1 MANSIKVNDFIVNQ
15 QVRDEYIER
24 VDVLHKVKELI
35 TLPHT
40 ECLTT
45 NQIAEFYEVSINA
58 IQMCYSRH
66 KAEINSDGLQVVT
79 PKTYKAILKGTGCPI
94 KDDNNILKPTACG
107 SKNQDGSILN
117 AEKFSVKNYE
127 QLNGKMIVYIDND
140 TTITIPNRGITIFP
154 LRAVLRIGMLLQESR
169 IAEEIRTQLL
179 NVVEETRTV
188 NPELLT
194 KQIDQEEQMYYKVFK
209 DMMSGNKD
217 AMLVSLQ
224 NLVDYQNR
232 YKLEMEKRIDTLT
245 TNNKVLTNEIVTIS
259 DRSSANRAVRCLANK
274 IHKPYQAVWN
284 SIYSH
289 LKYKYS
295 IDLKKRGA
303 KPYLSHM
310 KNSEWDTLQKTIAAI
325 VEENGFDSKQFFE
338 ESKTLS
344 DIT

>member
-1 MANSIKVNDFIVNQ
+1 MTNSVKVNDFIVNQ

-24 VDVLHKVKELI
+24 VDVLHKVKKLMMF
-35 TLPHT
+35 PHT
-40 ECLTT
+40 ECMTI
-45 NQIAEFYEVSINA
+45 NQVADFYEVPVDNIKK
-58 IQMCYSRH
+58 CYTRH
-66 KAEINSDGLQVVT
+66 NEEINSDGLQVVT
-79 PKTYKAILKGTGCPI
+79 PKTYKEFFNTNNFRIKENENVFKGTDCPF
-94 KDDNNILKPTACG
+94 KEEDAKP
-107 SKNQDGSILN
+107 D
-117 AEKFSVKNYE
+117 YE
-127 QLNGKMIVYIDND
+127 QLHGKMIVHIDND

-154 LRAVLRIGMLLQESR
+154 LRAVLRIGMLLQESK

-179 NVVEETRTV
+179 NVVEETRTA

-194 KQIDQEEQMYYKVFK
+194 KQIDQEEQLYLNVVRN
-209 DMMSGNKD
+209 MMNGNRD
-217 AMLVSLQ
+217 AMFGAVQ
-224 NLVDYQNR
+224 DLVDYQNR
-232 YKLEMEKRIDTLT
+232 YKLEMEKRINTLT
-245 TNNKVLTNEIVTIS
+245 TDKKILTNEIVTIS

>member
-1 MANSIKVNDFIVNQ
+1 MDNFVKVNNTNVDHLTDYFKTTDFAKFPELREKFID
-15 QVRDEYIER
+15 RI
-24 VDVLHKVKELI
+24 DVLDKVKNLML
-35 TLPHT
+35 LPLT
-40 ECLTT
+40 ECMTVT
-45 NQIAEFYEVSINA
+45 QIADFYEVHYDTVKA
-58 IQMCYSRH
+58 CYDRH
-66 KAEINSDGLQVVT
+66 KKEIKSDGVCVMT
-79 PKTYKAILKGTGCPI
+79 PNEYKQIFNAKKVRI
-94 KDDNNILKPTACG
+94 KD
-107 SKNQDGSILN
+107 SKCNFN
-117 AEKFSVKNYE
+117 VE
-127 QLNGKMIVYIDND
+127 QLHGKMVVYIDGN
-140 TTITIPNRGITIFP
+140 TTITIPNRGITVFP
-154 LRAVLRIGMLLQESR
+154 LRAVLRIGMFLRDSKV
-169 IAEEIRTQLL
+169 AEEIRTQLL

-194 KQIDQEEQMYYKVFK
+194 KQIDQEEQLYLNVVRN
-209 DMMSGNKD
+209 MMNGNRD
-217 AMLVSLQ
+217 AMFGAVQ
-224 NLVDYQNR
+224 DLVDYQNR

-245 TNNKVLTNEIVTIS
+245 TDKKILTNEIVTIS

-310 KNSEWDTLQKTIAAI
+310 KTNEWDTLQKTIAAI

-338 ESKTLS
+338 DCKTLS